1 MRKYLRIAGAS
12 LQSAITYRGNVWTGY
27 CFYVLFLYVFYNLWR
42 AIYSGG
48 RVEGFTFAQMI
59 WYLCMTELISFG
71 TRSNIYRQ
79 ITDDV
84 KTGQVA
90 YQLNR
95 PYKYVSYQFANALGP
110 NAFNLATYAPL
121 AIAVGLVLV
130 GPIPGYDLRTLPLA
144 VLSMVLGMQLNFFFM
159 MALGLSAF
167 RIEENF
173 GVYLIYQKLVF
184 MMGTFIPVEFLP
196 GWMQVIA
203 KMLPFSYVS
212 WAPAKLVVAFDWAFF
227 WQAVPV
233 QAAYLVLAIG
243 LAEGMYRMGVRG
255 IQANGG

>member
-1 MRKYLRIAGAS
+1 MKKYLRIAAAS

-27 CFYVLFLYVFYNLWR
+27 CFYVLFLYVFFNLWR
-42 AIYSGG
+42 AIYAGG
-48 RVEGFTFAQMI
+48 RVDGFSFAQMI

-95 PYKYVSYQFANALGP
+95 PYRYVLYQFANALGP
-110 NAFNLATYAPL
+110 NLFNLLTYTPL
-121 AIAVGLVLV
+121 AIAVGFVLV
-130 GPIPGYDLRTLPLA
+130 GPIQGFELRTLPLSM
-144 VLSMVLGMQLNFFFM
+144 LSMALGMQINFFFM

-173 GVYLIYQKLVF
+173 GVFLIYQKLVF
-184 MMGTFIPVEFLP
+184 MLGTFIPVEFLP
-196 GWMQVIA
+196 DWLQAIA
-203 KMLPFSYVS
+203 RMLPFSYVS
-212 WAPAKLVVAFDWAFF
+212 WAPSKLMVAFDWTFF
-227 WQAVPV
+227 WQAVPM
-233 QAAYLVLAIG
+233 QAVYLVFAIFLAS
-243 LAEGMYRMGVRG
+243 GMYRMGVRG